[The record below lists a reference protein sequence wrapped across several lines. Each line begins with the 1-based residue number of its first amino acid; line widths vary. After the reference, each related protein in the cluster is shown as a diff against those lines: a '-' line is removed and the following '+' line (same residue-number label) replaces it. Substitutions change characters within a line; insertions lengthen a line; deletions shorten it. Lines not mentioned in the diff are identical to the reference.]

1 MENLSPVFR
10 SHNLTTSGG
19 ELHMGPG
26 VCGQI
31 RLNEIFN
38 TGKEGNQG
46 RSGQVCKL
54 AQWEGRK
61 VFVIEYSVTSVTR
74 LQSQ

>member
-1 MENLSPVFR
+1 
-10 SHNLTTSGG
+10 
-19 ELHMGPG
+19 MGPG